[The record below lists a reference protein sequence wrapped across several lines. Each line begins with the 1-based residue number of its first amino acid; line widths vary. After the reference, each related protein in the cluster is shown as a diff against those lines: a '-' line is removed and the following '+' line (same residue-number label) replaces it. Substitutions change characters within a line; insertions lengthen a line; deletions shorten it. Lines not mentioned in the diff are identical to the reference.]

1 MANSLGVDVTIKVT
15 PEALYA
21 KSQNI
26 ASILAKVKGNFENM
40 KGVMDK
46 TGSYWIG
53 EAGDA
58 HREKYQEMVPKTEEI
73 IRRLQEHVRDL
84 DEMAGV
90 YQEADALVQEI
101 EELLPTDVIL

>member
-1 MANSLGVDVTIKVT
+1 MANSLGGDVTIKVT

-26 ASILAKVKGNFENM
+26 ASILKKVEGNFGNM
-40 KGVMDK
+40 KVVMDK

-58 HREKYQEMVPKTEEI
+58 HREKYQEMIPETEEI

-84 DEMAGV
+84 NEMAGI
-90 YQEADALVQEI
+90 YQETEREVTEI
-101 EELLPTDVIL
+101 TELLPADVIL